1 MASVLVNID
10 KVERAREITE
20 KMRMKQMEHE
30 IIEKKRMEEVF
41 AEYM

>member
-1 MASVLVNID
+1 MANTD

-20 KMRMKQMEHE
+20 KMRVKQVEHE
-30 IIEKKRMEEVF
+30 MFEKKRMEEVF